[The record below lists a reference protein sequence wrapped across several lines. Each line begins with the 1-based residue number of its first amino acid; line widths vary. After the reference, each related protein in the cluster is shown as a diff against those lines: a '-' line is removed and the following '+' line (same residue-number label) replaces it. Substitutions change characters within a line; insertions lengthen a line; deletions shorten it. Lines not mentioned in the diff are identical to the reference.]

1 MSTADAGPV
10 CRPEH
15 RRLILAAAVLASSM
29 GFIDSSVTAI
39 ALPAIRASL
48 GGSLVAAQWVA
59 GAYLLTLSSAIL
71 VGGAA
76 SDRFGV
82 VQVFAAGIVAFV
94 ASSVLC
100 ALAQTMLQ
108 IDIARALQGLG
119 AALMV
124 PGSMTLISRAHPR
137 DQRGAALGLWA
148 SASTATTAFG
158 PVLGG
163 LLLTLGGPEVW
174 RAIFALNL
182 PLGLATLWI
191 LRRYT
196 LPDPGRPGTAI
207 DLVGAVLATLGL
219 GLLAWSMTGE
229 GATVLPA
236 LVAAV
241 LLLLLFLLWEARNA
255 APMIPLQMFRNRA
268 FAAANLA
275 TLFLYTGLIGVMFYL
290 PMTAISVWHVSPF
303 GVTAAFLPT
312 SVLIAL
318 FSSRAG
324 RLADRVGPGPLLAAG
339 ATLVALGYAAIAYT
353 APLAAFY
360 SHTVPFMVVV
370 GLGLALLVAPL
381 TVAVMA
387 NAAESEQGAASGIN
401 NAVARVAGLIAVA
414 LMGRIAVWSYGG
426 ITASRPGFGL
436 TGSTPAHTAASSLAF
451 ADIAAC
457 AAALAL
463 ASALVSLLG
472 LVRRQTR

>member
-1 MSTADAGPV
+1 
-10 CRPEH
+10 
-15 RRLILAAAVLASSM
+15 M

-39 ALPAIRASL
+39 ALPAIRTSL
-48 GGSLVAAQWVA
+48 GGSLVAAQWLT
-59 GAYLLTLSSAIL
+59 GAYLLTLSSVIL

-82 VQVFAAGIVAFV
+82 VRVFAAGIVAFV

-119 AALMV
+119 AAFMV

-163 LLLTLGGPEVW
+163 LLLTMGGPEIW

-182 PLGLATLWI
+182 PLGLGALWI

-196 LPDPGRPGTAI
+196 LPDQGRPGTPI
-207 DLVGAVLATLGL
+207 DLIGAALATLGL
-219 GLLAWSMTGE
+219 GLLAWSMSDVGPKS
-229 GATVLPA
+229 LPA
-236 LVAAV
+236 LCAAI
-241 LLLLLFLLWEARNA
+241 LLLALFLAWEARHP
-255 APMIPLQMFRNRA
+255 APMIRLAMFRNRA

-275 TLFLYTGLIGVMFYL
+275 TLFLYTGIIGVMFYL
-290 PMTAISVWHVSPF
+290 PMTAISVWHVSAF

-312 SVLIAL
+312 SVMIAL
-318 FSSRAG
+318 LSSRSG
-324 RLADRVGPGPLLAAG
+324 RLADRIGPGPLMAGG
-339 ATLVALGYAAIAYT
+339 ATLVALGYAAIAYN
-353 APLAAFY
+353 APKAEFF
-360 SHTVPFMVVV
+360 SHTVPFMFVV

-381 TVAVMA
+381 TVAVMS

-414 LMGRIAVWSYGG
+414 LMGRVAAWSYGG
-426 ITASRPGFGL
+426 VTAQMPGFGL
-436 TGSTPAHTAASSLAF
+436 KATGAAHIIATSTAF
-451 ADIAAC
+451 SHIAAL

-463 ASALVSLLG
+463 ASALASAIG
-472 LVRRQTR
+472 LRRKRTTPSC